1 MPVFSSCQFAW
12 TYVTPSGV
20 ASRGHVLTHPQIMI
34 IGLMHLSNPMVYT
47 QFHPVAYMVK
57 LNIEMTMASLIK
69 KIAQATVSEREGR
82 SMGQHTYEYA
92 GNEITHP
99 ASTYQNGI
107 HTTAS
112 ARPRMPSNAAN
123 HYDLDLDLDLD
134 LDCIRTT
141 KEVQVRVENAP
152 SRDDDK
158 DSDLENGNFNRFD
171 RRPHDRG
178 GVTMRRNDDELTLS
192 SQDL

>member
-1 MPVFSSCQFAW
+1 
-12 TYVTPSGV
+12 
-20 ASRGHVLTHPQIMI
+20 MI

-82 SMGQHTYEYA
+82 SMGRYTYEYA
-92 GNEITHP
+92 SNEITHP

-112 ARPRMPSNAAN
+112 ARPRMPSNATK
-123 HYDLDLDLDLD
+123 HDDLDLDLDG
-134 LDCIRTT
+134 IRTT
-141 KEVQVRVENAP
+141 KEVQVRVENVS
-152 SRDDDK
+152 SRDDDR

-171 RRPHDRG
+171 RRPHERG
-178 GVTMRRNDDELTLS
+178 GVTKQQSDDELPLS